1 MGRRRT
7 LATDAGLPEVT
18 LTIDGREVTVPEG
31 TLVIN
36 AAEAI
41 GIYIP
46 RFCYHKRLEPAG
58 ACRMC
63 LVEIEGFPKPQ
74 TSCTVSVKPG
84 MVVHTDTEAVRQM
97 RASILEFILMHHP
110 LDCPV
115 CDKGGEC
122 DLQDLT
128 LTYGT
133 RLQRHDFPRMHFRKA
148 YRIGG
153 HIVLDQER
161 CIECYRC
168 VRFLEEWG
176 EGLRFAF
183 HERGDRSVI
192 ETFGALPMVD
202 TRFVGNT
209 IDLCPVGALTSETF
223 RFRGRPAELVNA
235 EAICPHCSVGCNII
249 ASARPTLGFFCR
261 VTPRPNMAINDYWI
275 CDRGRF
281 DYDWLDEGRLL
292 VPEWGRGADRRS
304 GTWDEALDRLA
315 SDLDPSRGGN
325 TALLVDSS
333 VGCED
338 GYVAAKVLRGALGS
352 NAIYQSDP
360 AAGMSGLTGTI
371 SDVARCDLVLAVGL
385 DLWTELPVLWLRI
398 YRSRHLGRS
407 RLVAVTAGG
416 EEDLA
421 RCDVGLRVSQGAE
434 AELLS
439 GLAELRAGADDPS
452 RADALA
458 ARAGADPALLRRL
471 VRRLRRANRVAVLAG
486 AAAGAA
492 GLAGRLA
499 SVAGAGG
506 VWGVVPT
513 GANTIGLDWV
523 GVASSKLPGGVSL
536 GDAGARAALAE
547 AWSAPVAAEEAPE
560 RLAEA
565 LRNGFARRVLVV
577 GGDPIG
583 AGDRRL
589 SEELGRADVVAYIG
603 TNRNATAERA
613 DYVFPMA
620 AFSETERSTVSL
632 ERRMQHSAACDRPRG
647 QSRPGWWIL
656 AGLGRRLGAGFH
668 YGSFGEVRLEIAA
681 CHESLGPLAELGPR
695 TREGAVKP

>member
-1 MGRRRT
+1 M
-7 LATDAGLPEVT
+7 ATDPGLPDVT
-18 LTIDGREVTVPEG
+18 LTIDGRQVTVPEG

-36 AAEAI
+36 AAETA

-46 RFCYHKRLEPAG
+46 RFCYHKRLDPAG

-63 LVEIEGFPKPQ
+63 LVEIEGIPKPQ
-74 TSCTVSVKPG
+74 TSCTVPVKPG

-122 DLQDLT
+122 DLQDWT
-128 LTYGT
+128 FTYGT

-148 YRIGG
+148 HRIGG

-192 ETFGALPMVD
+192 ETFGGLPMAE

-235 EAICPHCSVGCNII
+235 ESICPHCSVGCNII

-261 VTPRPNMAINDYWI
+261 VTPRPNMAVNDYWI

-281 DYDWLDEGRLL
+281 NYDWLDEDRLL
-292 VPEWGRGADRRS
+292 APGWGRGADRQD
-304 GTWDEALDRLA
+304 GTWDETLDRLA
-315 SDLDPSRGGN
+315 ADLQPPCESGA
-325 TALLVDSS
+325 ALLVDSS

-338 GYVAAKVLRGALGS
+338 GFVAAKLLRAALSS

-360 AAGMSGLTGTI
+360 AAGWPGLTGTI
-371 SDVARCDLVLAVGL
+371 TDVARCDLVLAVGL
-385 DLWTELPVLWLRI
+385 DLWTDLPILWLRI
-398 YRSRHLGRS
+398 HRSRHLGRS
-407 RLVAVTAGG
+407 RLVSVASADGVAL
-416 EEDLA
+416 E
-421 RCDVGLRVSQGAE
+421 RCDIGLRVAPGAE
-434 AELLS
+434 LGLLR
-439 GLAELRAGADDPS
+439 GLAELRGGSADAS

-458 ARAGADPALLRRL
+458 AQTGADREQLLRL
-471 VRRLRRANRVAVLAG
+471 VKRLRRASRVAALGGALAG
-486 AAAGAA
+486 FEGLAE
-492 GLAGRLA
+492 GLAG
-499 SVAGAGG
+499 VAGPGG
-506 VWGVVPT
+506 VWGIVPT
-513 GANTIGLDWV
+513 GANTVGLDWV
-523 GVASSKLPGGVSL
+523 GVAASRLPGGVPL
-536 GDAGARAALAE
+536 GDAKARTALAG
-547 AWSAPVAAEEAPE
+547 AWSAPVAAEEAPSS
-560 RLAEA
+560 LAEA
-565 LRNGFARRVLVV
+565 LETGRARRVLVV

-583 AGDRRL
+583 AGNDPLAQALDRAEVL
-589 SEELGRADVVAYIG
+589 AYVG
-603 TNRNATAERA
+603 TNANATAERA
-613 DYVFPMA
+613 DYVLPMA
-620 AFSETERSTVSL
+620 AFSEVTRCVVSL
-632 ERRMQHSAACDRPRG
+632 ERRIQHSSPCDRPRG
-647 QSRPGWWIL
+647 ESRAGWSIL
-656 AGLGRRLGAGFH
+656 AALGRRLGVGFD
-668 YGSFGEVRLEIAA
+668 YESWEDVRREIAA
-681 CHESLGPLAELGPR
+681 CHESLGTLAELGPR
-695 TREGAVKP
+695 AREGAMKP